1 MKIRL
6 PLRTLTAILLPLV
19 FSAPA
24 WAHHGWSSYD
34 AEKTIK
40 AEVPLAEVRY
50 RNPHAEVEVDYQ
62 GKRWQAILAPT
73 SRMESRGLP
82 KDALQA
88 GKTVTL
94 EGYPRKDGTPEMR
107 IERITVD
114 GKVIELR

>member
-1 MKIRL
+1 MKIRS
-6 PLRTLTAILLPLV
+6 PLRMLPAVLLPLALA
-19 FSAPA
+19 APA

-40 AEVPLAEVRY
+40 ADVALAEVRY
-50 RNPHAEVEVDYQ
+50 RNPHAEVEVDYE
-62 GKRWQAILAPT
+62 GKRWQVILAPT

-82 KDALQA
+82 KDSLTP

>member
-1 MKIRL
+1 MKVRS
-6 PLRTLTAILLPLV
+6 PLRLLSAVLLPLV

-40 AEVPLAEVRY
+40 VEVPLAEVRY

-62 GKRWQAILAPT
+62 GKRWQVILAPT

-82 KDALQA
+82 KDALAAWQDCD
-88 GKTVTL
+88 
-94 EGYPRKDGTPEMR
+94 PRRLSAQGRHARDAHR
-107 IERITVD
+107 ADHVD
-114 GKVIELR
+114 GKVVELR